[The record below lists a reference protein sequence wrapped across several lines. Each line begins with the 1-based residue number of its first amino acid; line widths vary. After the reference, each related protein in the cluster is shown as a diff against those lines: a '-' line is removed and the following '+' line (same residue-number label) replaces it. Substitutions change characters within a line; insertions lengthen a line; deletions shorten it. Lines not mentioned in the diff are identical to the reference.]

1 MADGGRQDRATERR
15 NNTRGRRAGD
25 RARKTG
31 VTGAI
36 RHEERQGF
44 KSFLEA
50 WGVFFLLVLF
60 LILGVSIPSLF
71 LKFQATPAAS
81 TSTSDTASTTPK
93 LPWDVPLIS
102 GASLA
107 RYTASGQTSIYSYT
121 VAQGSL
127 AGVQSWYQTELEKR
141 GWIRQPRS
149 NDSESE
155 YQTNLRTLVIT
166 LNYQASHVLM
176 QIKVVKKSS
185 SN

>member
-1 MADGGRQDRATERR
+1 MADGGRQDRAGERR
-15 NNTRGRRAGD
+15 KNTRGRRAGD

-31 VTGAI
+31 VAGAV
-36 RHEERQGF
+36 RREERQGV

-60 LILGVSIPSLF
+60 LVLGVSIPSFL
-71 LKFQATPAAS
+71 LKFRASPAAS
-81 TSTSDTASTTPK
+81 TSTSDAAPTSPK

-102 GASLA
+102 GASLT

-149 NDSESE
+149 NERESE

-166 LNYQASHVLM
+166 LNYQASHVRM
-176 QIKVVKKSS
+176 QIEVVKKSS
-185 SN
+185 GN